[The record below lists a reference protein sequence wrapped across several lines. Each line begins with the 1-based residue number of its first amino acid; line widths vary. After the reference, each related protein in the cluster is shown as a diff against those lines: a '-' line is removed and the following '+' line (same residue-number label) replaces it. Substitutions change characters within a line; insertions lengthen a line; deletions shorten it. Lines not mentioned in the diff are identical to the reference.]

1 MCSAFKMHVLE
12 VRSGILFDLGVEFSS
27 EEDILKMNVMVS
39 FGSIF
44 SNNTMGEKKGL
55 NTTKVNSGY
64 CKHADNIIQHCME
77 EIDIYIC
84 FLLQSLIALE
94 HEHQGQRMSLAGS
107 VNNINARNSD
117 EEEEDQKEEE
127 IGRVAGWAVNFEKLL
142 KDGSGLVVFTVR
154 F

>member
-64 CKHADNIIQHCME
+64 CKHADNIIQQGME
-77 EIDIYIC
+77 ENDIYIC

>member
-1 MCSAFKMHVLE
+1 
-12 VRSGILFDLGVEFSS
+12 
-27 EEDILKMNVMVS
+27 MNS
-39 FGSIF
+39 
-44 SNNTMGEKKGL
+44 
-55 NTTKVNSGY
+55 TKVNSGH

-154 F
+154 FKARQTWPSYFLIRNYPVTILFHIRREIQVMHLKFNFIIIINNIL